1 MRCRIDWSK
10 NAAQA
15 RELSVQRDE
24 WFDDEE
30 IKGKDCSFRALT
42 AALPLQVFERCM
54 RPNRMRWFT
63 TYSRNIFINK
73 RMQRGERQRR
83 LHHARLCMIERNN
96 PLRCAVCCG
105 NSEDFGPDSALD
117 ASRLVSLGVIKPI
130 SK

>member
-42 AALPLQVFERCM
+42 AALQKTVHEAE
-54 RPNRMRWFT
+54 
-63 TYSRNIFINK
+63 S
-73 RMQRGERQRR
+73 
-83 LHHARLCMIERNN
+83 
-96 PLRCAVCCG
+96 
-105 NSEDFGPDSALD
+105 DALVYY
-117 ASRLVSLGVIKPI
+117 LFPEYFY
-130 SK
+130 